1 MNSPA
6 LPVRRAAGR
15 RQRGVTIVV
24 TLILMAVMLL
34 GGIALARLTEVGT
47 LAAGNSAYHEA
58 AVQASEVG
66 VNTAFAAVRSLANE
80 EANSGAWYFAQTQAT
95 DTNGVPTVTWASA
108 PEVVVGQFS
117 VRYVVDRLCSGT
129 LPIGDPIRQCLNKN
143 VPTDNSRSASAEKPD
158 PIAAKV
164 FRISVRI
171 TGPKGTQTW
180 VQSLVNKG

>member
-1 MNSPA
+1 MIP
-6 LPVRRAAGR
+6 RAPLAIGR
-15 RQRGVTIVV
+15 KRGQSGVTIVV
-24 TLILMAVMLL
+24 TLILMIVMLL
-34 GGIALARLTEVGT
+34 GGVALARLTEVGT

-66 VNTAFAAVRSLANE
+66 VNTAFAAVRALASE
-80 EANSGAWYFAQTQAT
+80 EANSGSWYFAQTQAT
-95 DTNGVPTVTWASA
+95 DANGVPTVTWASA

-117 VRYVVDRLCSGT
+117 VRYVVDRLCTGT
-129 LPIGDPIRQCLNKN
+129 LPIGDAIRQCLNKN
-143 VPTDNSRSASAEKPD
+143 VQTDNSRSSSSEKPD
-158 PIAAKV
+158 PIAAKL

>member
-1 MNSPA
+1 MIPRVPLRS
-6 LPVRRAAGR
+6 GR
-15 RQRGVTIVV
+15 KRGQSGVTIVV
-24 TLILMAVMLL
+24 TLILMMVMLL
-34 GGIALARLTEVGT
+34 GGVALARLTEVGT

-66 VNTAFAAVRSLANE
+66 VNTAFAAVRALASE
-80 EANSGAWYFAQTQAT
+80 EADSGAWYFAQTQAI

-117 VRYVVDRLCSGT
+117 VRYVVDRLCTGT
-129 LPIGDPIRQCLNKN
+129 LPIDDAIRQCLNKN
-143 VPTDNSRSASAEKPD
+143 VQTDNSRSSSSEKPD
-158 PIAAKV
+158 PIAAKL